1 MFAPVFVVSG
11 GNSAWCERLFF
22 LIVFTK
28 MEVHSLDREN
38 AAA

>member
-1 MFAPVFVVSG
+1 MFVLVFVASG
-11 GNSAWCERLFF
+11 ENSAWCERLF

>member
-1 MFAPVFVVSG
+1 MFVLVLWHRARIARGVKD
-11 GNSAWCERLFF
+11 CF

>member
-22 LIVFTK
+22 DRFHK
-28 MEVHSLDREN
+28 NEVHSLDREN

>member
-1 MFAPVFVVSG
+1 MFVLVLWHRVEIARGVG
-11 GNSAWCERLFF
+11 GCF

-28 MEVHSLDREN
+28 MKIHRVDREN